1 MSVDNAAGTGRPVE
15 TGDGVFLCQRGFA
28 QKGGQTPDP
37 WWLES
42 ELVLV
47 VGGQSP
53 FLCKASRGRL
63 LMRYLLM
70 VKATKDYEAGA
81 LPDETTLSEM
91 ARYTEEL
98 VEAGALLAAERL
110 QPSSA
115 GLRRALRQGKN
126 HGNRRALPGNE
137 GAGRRLLPDPGGIPR

>member
-1 MSVDNAAGTGRPVE
+1 
-15 TGDGVFLCQRGFA
+15 
-28 QKGGQTPDP
+28 
-37 WWLES
+37 
-42 ELVLV
+42 
-47 VGGQSP
+47 
-53 FLCKASRGRL
+53 
-63 LMRYLLM
+63 MRYLLM

-115 GLRRALRQGKN
+115 GLRGTT
-126 HGNRRALPGNE
+126 
-137 GAGRRLLPDPGGIPR
+137 PREKSR